1 MFGFQRNPVLR
12 EAGLGS
18 STVHLTWYLMLFTT
32 VLVNLTIYMYYTCIF
47 EIVIFFIFRGQMI
60 CNLGDCLTSELRDCL
75 PIFLERLKNE
85 ITRLTAVKALT
96 MIAG

>member
-1 MFGFQRNPVLR
+1 MCCTFVYFFL
-12 EAGLGS
+12 LKS
-18 STVHLTWYLMLFTT
+18 H
-32 VLVNLTIYMYYTCIF
+32 
-47 EIVIFFIFRGQMI
+47 FFIYSKLDNSVFDRGQMI
-60 CNLGDCLTSELRDCL
+60 RNMGDSLSSELKECL

>member
-1 MFGFQRNPVLR
+1 
-12 EAGLGS
+12 
-18 STVHLTWYLMLFTT
+18 MLFTT
-32 VLVNLTIYMYYTCIF
+32 GLVNWKSTCI
-47 EIVIFFIFRGQMI
+47 IKVYLKLLFFAFRGQMI

>member
-1 MFGFQRNPVLR
+1 M
-12 EAGLGS
+12 
-18 STVHLTWYLMLFTT
+18 
-32 VLVNLTIYMYYTCIF
+32 YMNIF
-47 EIVIFFIFRGQMI
+47 YSRGQI
-60 CNLGDCLTSELRDCL
+60 IRNLGDSLSAELTECL

>member
-1 MFGFQRNPVLR
+1 
-12 EAGLGS
+12 
-18 STVHLTWYLMLFTT
+18 
-32 VLVNLTIYMYYTCIF
+32 
-47 EIVIFFIFRGQMI
+47 MI

>member
-1 MFGFQRNPVLR
+1 MLRDCVNFVDRGQIIRNMGDGLSAELR
-12 EAGLGS
+12 E
-18 STVHLTWYLMLFTT
+18 
-32 VLVNLTIYMYYTCIF
+32 
-47 EIVIFFIFRGQMI
+47 
-60 CNLGDCLTSELRDCL
+60 CL